1 MLCLNLGDIQ
11 SLGLFSETTTKA
23 DSYDWWLI
31 RIPQMSQV
39 LLLPWKVTSPSVTTC
54 LELFSPVSEISFNLP
69 HLLLRETVGHSACHW
84 QKIALEVFG
93 KGEEEDE
100 KDCGEDQDNFE
111 GASHRQL

>member
-54 LELFSPVSEISFNLP
+54 LEHFSPVSKISFNLP

-84 QKIALEVFG
+84 QKISLCKE
-93 KGEEEDE
+93 EEEDE
-100 KDCGEDQDNFE
+100 KDCGEDEDNFE
-111 GASHRQL
+111 ETSHRQV